1 MSCFHSFS
9 FVFLARA
16 NAQCRRK
23 AAGGMQVVAK
33 PHQRAHTTQQEACLL
48 CVSITSDCIL
58 KLKHQKRF
66 TSCLKIH
73 INSVTCFG
81 FYWSQRGVHCCQFHY
96 MALEGVSLPEGLIVR
111 DKSVLAANRCCSHW
125 KLGSTKTGKEEVGCY
140 LAAPPPLT
148 DLFLLLRL
156 PWLKPIF
163 QPWARPSVLSGGSG
177 GEKAE
182 LFLFLFL
189 FALNDTDGK
198 MLFQF
203 VRKSRPSE
211 KMGRNKIRAA
221 AFRG

>member
-9 FVFLARA
+9 FVVLARA

-33 PHQRAHTTQQEACLL
+33 PHQRAYTTQQEACLL

-81 FYWSQRGVHCCQFHY
+81 FYSSQRGVHCCQFHY
-96 MALEGVSLPEGLIVR
+96 MALEGVSLPESLIVR
-111 DKSVLAANRCCSHW
+111 DESVLAANNNSLLSLFFSHW
-125 KLGSTKTGKEEVGCY
+125 KLGSTKTGRKEVGCY

-148 DLFLLLRL
+148 ALLSLVRL
-156 PWLKPIF
+156 P
-163 QPWARPSVLSGGSG
+163 
-177 GEKAE
+177 
-182 LFLFLFL
+182 
-189 FALNDTDGK
+189 
-198 MLFQF
+198 
-203 VRKSRPSE
+203 
-211 KMGRNKIRAA
+211 
-221 AFRG
+221 